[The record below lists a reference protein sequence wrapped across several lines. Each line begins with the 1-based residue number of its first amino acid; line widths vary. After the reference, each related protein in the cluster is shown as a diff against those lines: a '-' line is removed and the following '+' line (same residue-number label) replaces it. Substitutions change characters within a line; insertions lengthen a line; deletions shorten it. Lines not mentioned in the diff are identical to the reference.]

1 MLKNATKTKNVLST
15 SLIVILFMLG
25 LILLM
30 GAIMGIPYIFN
41 SIKDTNKIVYG
52 IGAFIIGIAYFMM
65 IIFLLDIVSSSK
77 VNIFIKSNVKQFKR
91 IGYLLLINLGIDYI
105 FSIIYGVSGMR
116 FVDLAPGIFITPSMC
131 IYFISGLLCFVIADA
146 FDEAIRIKEENEFTV

>member
-116 FVDLAPGIFITPSMC
+116 FVDLAPGVFITPSMC

>member
-1 MLKNATKTKNVLST
+1 MLKNATKTKTVLST

-52 IGAFIIGIAYFMM
+52 IGAFIIGITYFMM

-116 FVDLAPGIFITPSMC
+116 FVDLAPGVFITPSMC